1 MSVAVH
7 PAEGGD
13 EPPPPSGRPR
23 WIAALAALIRYWAL
37 LGGAI
42 TLLLSIMTAFSAL
55 SNLFFG
61 KPFAADHEL
70 VKHFIAIAIFMFL
83 PYCQLTGSNVT
94 VDIFT
99 EGMSERAKSAMVAFS
114 SLFALVFSALLLRQ
128 MYLGL
133 FSYMRFPES
142 TPVLKLPLWT
152 AFPPILFSLGLL
164 LVAAL
169 ITLVEGWQGFRSGR
183 PAHHPIPNE

>member
-37 LGGAI
+37 LGGLI
-42 TLLLSIMTAFSAL
+42 TLLLSIMTALSAL

-114 SLFALVFSALLLRQ
+114 SLFALAFSALLLRQ

-152 AFPPILFSLGLL
+152 AFPPILLSLGLL
-164 LVAAL
+164 IVAAL
-169 ITLVEGWQGFRSGR
+169 ITLIEGWQGFRSSR
-183 PAHHPIPNE
+183 PTPRPLASE